1 MAKVHRVVPVRA
13 ARVAATDDV
22 EAGEG
27 AAARAARVV
36 RAAKVK
42 AVRVNAPRPEASTL
56 P

>member
-1 MAKVHRVVPVRA
+1 MAKVHQVVPVKA

-27 AAARAARVV
+27 AAARAARAARAVKV
-36 RAAKVK
+36 RV
-42 AVRVNAPRPEASTL
+42 VRVNAPRPEASTL

>member
-1 MAKVHRVVPVRA
+1 MAKVHQVVPVKA

-27 AAARAARVV
+27 AAARAARAVKV
-36 RAAKVK
+36 RV
-42 AVRVNAPRPEASTL
+42 VRVNAPRPEASTL